1 MNDRSDVA
9 ERRLIHFVDRN
20 FDFST
25 YYPYRLTRMR
35 IHSPVIY
42 PKKDMSLFEKCLYK
56 KIESFRGM
64 NKIHI
69 VQ

>member
-9 ERRLIHFVDRN
+9 ERRLIRVDRN
-20 FDFST
+20 LDFST
-25 YYPYRLTRMR
+25 YYPYRPTRMR
-35 IHSPVIY
+35 IHSPVVY
-42 PKKDMSLFEKCLYK
+42 PKKDMPFYEKCFYK